1 MMRPTKE
8 EAIARLRR
16 VLDEVP
22 DTPAGTYPWEIDLD
36 ITDLSEGFS
45 RWQRNTRM
53 AMAYIFGEGS
63 RQAGEFSEI
72 NYQRYVDEQMW
83 FSFNEAIE
91 LIKSM
96 IDEIEEYG
104 LPTPQAQT
112 IVQVPENSTPAV
124 SARVF
129 VVHGRDDGTREMVA
143 RFLEGLRLDP
153 IILRERPNEGR
164 TIIEKFED
172 YADTVGFAIAI
183 CTPDDVGALA
193 TQPDKLKPRM
203 RQNVVLELG
212 YFAGKIGRNHV
223 CALVKGDIEKPS
235 DYDGVIYIS
244 MADGEGW
251 KLELARELNAAG
263 LTIDMGGLL

>member
-1 MMRPTKE
+1 MRPTKE

-45 RWQRNTRM
+45 RWQRNARM

-72 NYQRYVDEQMW
+72 NYQRYLDEQMW

-91 LIKSM
+91 LIESM

-104 LPTPQAQT
+104 LPTPQTQT
-112 IVQVPENSTPAV
+112 IVQAPENGTAAV

-129 VVHGRDDGTREMVA
+129 VVHGSNEGTRDMVA
-143 RFLEGLRLDP
+143 RFLDGLALEP
-153 IILRERPNEGR
+153 VILEEQANRGR

-172 YADTVGFAIAI
+172 YAQTVEFAVAI

-193 TQPDKLKPRM
+193 TEADNLKPRM

-212 YFAGKIGRNHV
+212 YFAGKVGRKRV
-223 CALVKGDIEKPS
+223 CALVKGDIETPS
-235 DYDGVIYIS
+235 DYDGVIYIDID
-244 MADGEGW
+244 DGVGW

-263 LTIDMGGLL
+263 LTIDMDGLL